1 MSYPLEDVKVLDLTR
16 LLPGPFCTMM
26 LADYGADVLRVEDT
40 GAGDYLR
47 FWPPYYGDDADN
59 ASGTRSAAYLALNR
73 GKRAI
78 RLDLKKEE
86 GKDLLMRLVDSHDIL
101 VESFRPGVMD
111 RLGLGYETLRE
122 RNPALI
128 YCAISGYGQ
137 DGDNRDRAGHD
148 MNYLGLAGMLGLT
161 GRKGGPPVQAAGQI
175 ADLGGGALMALF
187 GIMAAI
193 HERSRSGEGQF
204 LDVSM
209 TDGAL
214 SWLSILAAAYFCDD
228 DVPRRGDPDLSGG
241 RVCYFVYETSD
252 GRWMSLGALE
262 PKFWREWCVGVD
274 REDLIDRQL
283 EPPDS
288 EAGRQVADS
297 RGDRKKR
304 KTPSAIED
312 PKRWDMILVG
322 EKGMMLFKR
331 SSTDWMVTPGRRLEQ
346 FADVPKTIRRVS
358 NEDVEWVEAC
368 KGGPKPLSSF
378 DYAGPFTE
386 MVLLGNLAVRLGK
399 EIEWDAEALKATH
412 DPEDDELIRRQY
424 RKGWDL
430 PVPTAVSRVG

>member
-288 EAGRQVADS
+288 EAGRQVADVFMQKTFDEWVSFGQEHECCLDPILELDEALESDLFKS
-297 RGDRKKR
+297 RSSVVEYEHPSFGKVRQVGPPIRFSRTTARK
-304 KTPSAIED
+304 PSAA
-312 PKRWDMILVG
+312 PGVG
-322 EKGMMLFKR
+322 EH
-331 SSTDWMVTPGRRLEQ
+331 TDEVLAEIGLDKDEIDQLRR
-346 FADVPKTIRRVS
+346 
-358 NEDVEWVEAC
+358 
-368 KGGPKPLSSF
+368 GG
-378 DYAGPFTE
+378 
-386 MVLLGNLAVRLGK
+386 VV
-399 EIEWDAEALKATH
+399 
-412 DPEDDELIRRQY
+412 
-424 RKGWDL
+424 
-430 PVPTAVSRVG
+430 